1 MVTGISYGGGA
12 TAESSQAGPL
22 PVNPAW
28 GLGTIIPVLPAL
40 AGITRGSKW
49 ARHGPPGAG
58 AGRGLPQGGGRW
70 QGSGAHSPCV
80 STGAWAGRGKLG
92 WRARLDTAH
101 VLATVPRELWGP
113 AGASRISRLDVLC
126 SRLSGCR
133 PIGQLQVLG
142 RRSVGLGDREQT
154 CAPCIPA
161 SAGSLEDTAQGG
173 GGPGGLCP
181 HRSAPT

>member
-1 MVTGISYGGGA
+1 MGLSLQGLLPANT
-12 TAESSQAGPL
+12 QGPL
-22 PVNPAW
+22 N
-28 GLGTIIPVLPAL
+28 
-40 AGITRGSKW
+40 
-49 ARHGPPGAG
+49 
-58 AGRGLPQGGGRW
+58 
-70 QGSGAHSPCV
+70 
-80 STGAWAGRGKLG
+80 
-92 WRARLDTAH
+92 H
-101 VLATVPRELWGP
+101 VLAPGLGGEGAGTAQPRCREATLGTPWGGGLALDTGRLGPSRGNALLSVRSVGHRMRYRAAKWPGHPVPTELR
-113 AGASRISRLDVLC
+113 AGVILATPTSLEAH
-126 SRLSGCR
+126 RLSGCR